1 MFYKKQLPKAKKEL
15 KDIDTNIEILIL
27 FNSKKISN
35 NVVKRWEIGR
45 GVNGGKIGEY
55 RSSEYKAFKVSK
67 NPRANGSVDLT
78 LTGSLG
84 DKIFINPIGDL
95 FEIKSKDYKF
105 MDMGEKYGFEQFNLT
120 SSETNELI
128 QELYYKIMEEYTLNV
143 WQKL

>member
-1 MFYKKQLPKAKKEL
+1 MFYKKQLPKAKNEL

-27 FNSKKISN
+27 FNSKKITN

-105 MDMGEKYGFEQFNLT
+105 MDIGNKYGFEQFNLT

-128 QELYYKIMEEYTLNV
+128 QELYYKVMEEYTKNV